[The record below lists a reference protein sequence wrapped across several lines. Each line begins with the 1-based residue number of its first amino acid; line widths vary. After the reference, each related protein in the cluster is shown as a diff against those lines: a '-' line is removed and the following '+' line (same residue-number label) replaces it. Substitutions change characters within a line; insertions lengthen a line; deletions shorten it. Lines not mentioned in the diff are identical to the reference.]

1 VTAIGFT
8 FLCGLLCA
16 GDTVYHRV
24 DTPYHNPDTVYRFL
38 MAPST
43 ESAAQKRPL
52 SLDAIIGASVR
63 IADAEGLNGVSIRR
77 VAAAI
82 AARPMSLY
90 SFIESKDDLVARMLD
105 SVIGDILVEKLPHDW
120 RTAVESIARRTIEVG
135 AKHPWIIEA
144 TAQSNSAGPNAL
156 AHEQQ
161 TLDALAS
168 LGADSARTR
177 SLAMAIDVYTIGF
190 AMVSGGA
197 SGAPSD
203 DRVFTDG
210 LTWLLNGFEHEQDRR
225 S

>member
-1 VTAIGFT
+1 
-8 FLCGLLCA
+8 
-16 GDTVYHRV
+16 VYHRV

-38 MAPST
+38 MAPSP

-52 SLDAIIGASVR
+52 SLDAIIDASVR

-156 AHEQQ
+156 AHERQ

>member
-24 DTPYHNPDTVYRFL
+24 DTPYNKPDTVYRFL
-38 MAPST
+38 MAPSP

-52 SLDAIIGASVR
+52 SLDAIIDASVR

>member
-38 MAPST
+38 IAPST
-43 ESAAQKRPL
+43 ESPAQKRPL
-52 SLDAIIGASVR
+52 SLDAIIDASVR

>member
-1 VTAIGFT
+1 
-8 FLCGLLCA
+8 
-16 GDTVYHRV
+16 
-24 DTPYHNPDTVYRFL
+24 
-38 MAPST
+38 MAPSP

-52 SLDAIIGASVR
+52 SLDAIIDASVR

-156 AHEQQ
+156 AHERQ